1 MKNTFDREL
10 PPGWKCIGITVWKAD
25 NLETE
30 YLISTQILDSPLNA
44 RILRIPSTLTLPP
57 LERVE
62 R

>member
-44 RILRIPSTLTLPP
+44 RIRIPSTTLAC
-57 LERVE
+57 V
-62 R
+62 